1 VIHPAPDGGQA
12 LHENDGRGPV
22 MVPASGPAGYRQ
34 SPRACRGDGADQ
46 TAASN
51 LARHAGNPGHG
62 PVRHEEFGDI
72 ATATAAEQ
80 AWRAGKWDKDLHPAG
95 SHTGRPAPAHPM
107 RAGPWGRTSPPTWR
121 CDTGCPTGDVT
132 GRACANANETLAGV
146 PQLRCGKCPRIRGLS
161 WETALS
167 LVTGR
172 VTRLQR
178 PAWSDA
184 CRQLRPIRRHRVRRA
199 LPER

>member
-1 VIHPAPDGGQA
+1 
-12 LHENDGRGPV
+12 

-121 CDTGCPTGDVT
+121 CDTGCPTATWPDAPVQMPMRPWPGF
-132 GRACANANETLAGV
+132 RSCAAANAHVYGV
-146 PQLRCGKCPRIRGLS
+146 
-161 WETALS
+161 
-167 LVTGR
+167 
-172 VTRLQR
+172 
-178 PAWSDA
+178 
-184 CRQLRPIRRHRVRRA
+184 
-199 LPER
+199 